1 MHESSFFKELHARRS
16 CTVQMRATQFLIS
29 GRLRPAAGIP
39 RGEAGESLW
48 VRGSRPGRLG
58 SCERESVS
66 GASCRRDSAFP
77 APIGRPQRAAGKT
90 ASTEPDTWRSSE
102 GRASCEHIE
111 NTQASSCQGIFTAPL
126 TRDACFFCN
135 SREMV
140 APQREYAAPRRFAA
154 GGQSGSRVTGAPEAW
169 PVRKGAT
176 KASTQFDPTGD
187 GRTYDNSFDQFASA
201 PRRATARPRHRT
213 SATRA
218 PRLRRR
224 GRSRQRPGAGR
235 NRQTPARS
243 AAQVPG
249 SCGLRAKAQ

>member
-1 MHESSFFKELHARRS
+1 M
-16 CTVQMRATQFLIS
+16 QFRIS
-29 GRLRPAAGIP
+29 GRLRPAADIP

-58 SCERESVS
+58 SCEQFIS
-66 GASCRRDSAFP
+66 GASCRRNSAFP
-77 APIGRPQRAAGKT
+77 APIGRPQRASGKT

-126 TRDACFFCN
+126 TRDAGFSCN

-176 KASTQFDPTGD
+176 KASTRFDPTGD
-187 GRTYDNSFDQFASA
+187 DRTYDNSFDQLRERHEASDRETKTQDKRDA
-201 PRRATARPRHRT
+201 GAAT
-213 SATRA
+213 
-218 PRLRRR
+218 
-224 GRSRQRPGAGR
+224 
-235 NRQTPARS
+235 
-243 AAQVPG
+243 
-249 SCGLRAKAQ
+249 